1 MASLALNENHERIIR
16 KQLESGR
23 YEDASDVVSAALE
36 MLDDAG
42 DGFDRWLREEI
53 PARMAELDAN
63 PDIAIPADEVFAEI
77 DALHRAR
84 LQREG

>member
-1 MASLALNENHERIIR
+1 MASLALDENNERIIR
-16 KQLESGR
+16 KQLETGR

-42 DGFDRWLREEI
+42 DGFERWLREEI

-63 PDIAIPADEVFAEI
+63 PDMAIPADEVFAEI
-77 DALHRAR
+77 EALHSAR
-84 LQREG
+84 LLRER